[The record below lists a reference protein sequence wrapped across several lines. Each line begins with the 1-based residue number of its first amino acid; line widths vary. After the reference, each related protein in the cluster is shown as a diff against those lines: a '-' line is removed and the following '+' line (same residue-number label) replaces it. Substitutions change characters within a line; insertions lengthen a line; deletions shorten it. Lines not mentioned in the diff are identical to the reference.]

1 MPTLYDQVPYR
12 GAPFAQTHP
21 DRLAMLA
28 HLFGMK
34 PAPVERCRVL
44 ELGCTDGGNLIP
56 MAMALPDSEFI
67 GIDLAERA
75 IDSGRKTI
83 CDLALANIDLRAGDL
98 MEVGPDWGRFD
109 FIIAHGVYSWVP
121 PAVRDQILRITKQ
134 NLAPEGVAYV
144 SYNAHPG
151 GHLRRMVRE
160 MMLYH
165 VRGIEEATER
175 ITRAR
180 SLITLLVSQTR
191 EHADDYRGFLR
202 KELEGILERD
212 PNVLFH
218 DELAEVWEPVFF
230 HEFMS
235 RAAAHG
241 LQFLSEANYADM
253 QDGAFDGPAVEMLE
267 SLGEDRIAREQY
279 RDFLK
284 CRRFRQTL
292 LCHEEVTLDAEP
304 SGVRIQQLYAASPA
318 KIVAEQDG
326 VKTIEGPHGSSMKTA
341 HPVVIRIMERL
352 IEAWPRALH
361 FEELLEHV
369 GRDHRTAQCEILLA
383 TFAAGL
389 VQLHMWRP
397 VFSLIPGERPVASPL
412 ARLQAGFGFAL
423 TTLRHTTVE
432 AKGRVERKLIT
443 LLDGTRDLEA
453 LRRELGDDA
462 SQGQV
467 EDNLLKA
474 ARLGLLL

>member
-56 MAMALPDSEFI
+56 MAMALPGSEFV
-67 GIDLAERA
+67 GVDLAESP
-75 IDSGRKTI
+75 INSGRKTVR
-83 CDLALANIDLRAGDL
+83 DLGLTNIDLRAGDL
-98 MEVGPDWGRFD
+98 MDVGPDWGRYD

-121 PAVRDQILRITKQ
+121 PPVRDQTLRVAKQ

-151 GHLRRMVRE
+151 GHLRRMIRE

-180 SLITLLVSQTR
+180 SLITFLVSQTR
-191 EHADDYRGFLR
+191 EGADDYRGFLR

-218 DELAEVWEPVFF
+218 DELAEFWEPVFF

-235 RAAAHG
+235 SAAAQG

-253 QDGAFDGPAVEMLE
+253 QDGAFGGPAGEMLE

-292 LCHEEVTLDAEP
+292 LCHEAVTLDAEP
-304 SGVRIQQLYAASPA
+304 SGIRIQQLYAASPA
-318 KIVAEQDG
+318 KIAAEQDG
-326 VKTIEGPHGSSMKTA
+326 VKTIEGPHRSSMKSA
-341 HPVVIRIMERL
+341 HPVVIRVMERL

-361 FEELLEHV
+361 FEELMEHV
-369 GRDHRTAQCEILLA
+369 GGNHRTAQCEILLA
-383 TFAAGL
+383 
-389 VQLHMWRP
+389 
-397 VFSLIPGERPVASPL
+397 
-412 ARLQAGFGFAL
+412 
-423 TTLRHTTVE
+423 
-432 AKGRVERKLIT
+432 
-443 LLDGTRDLEA
+443 
-453 LRRELGDDA
+453 
-462 SQGQV
+462 
-467 EDNLLKA
+467 
-474 ARLGLLL
+474 